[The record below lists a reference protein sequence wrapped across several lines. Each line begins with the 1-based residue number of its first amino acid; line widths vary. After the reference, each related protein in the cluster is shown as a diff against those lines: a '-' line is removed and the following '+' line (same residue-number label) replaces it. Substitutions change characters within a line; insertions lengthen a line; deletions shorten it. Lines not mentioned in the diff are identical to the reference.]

1 MSEVAF
7 GSPITYT
14 LECGEPAISERA
26 KYTGT
31 ADNGTYGTYPD
42 WVKFQ
47 ISGVQRA
54 HDGRNGLTTEATVK
68 VMVTSTWPNGTK
80 FTETI
85 SAESARHR
93 WKRWVDKGYKRAL
106 TNP

>member
-1 MSEVAF
+1 MQEVAF

-14 LECGEPAISERA
+14 LECGADAISERA

>member
-1 MSEVAF
+1 MREVAF

-14 LECGEPAISERA
+14 LECGEPSISDRA

-31 ADNGTYGTYPD
+31 AVRGPYPD

-106 TNP
+106 TNS